1 MPVLLTNR
9 QRRFPVDTRRLGG
22 LARACLAHLGLSG
35 ADLSILLVNDPA
47 MRALNRRHRGVSA
60 TTDVLSFP
68 QYERPADLRRAIA
81 RPAGGGPAPE
91 LGDVVISVERARVQ
105 AARAGV
111 APEAELALLL
121 VHGVLH
127 LTGHDHERG
136 AHAAARMA
144 EAERNM
150 LTSLGFLAKGLV
162 AREMGGAGT

>member
-9 QRRFPVDTRRLGG
+9 QRRFPVDERRLAG

-47 MRALNRRHRGVSA
+47 MRALNRRHRRIPA

-68 QYERPADLRRAIA
+68 QYERPGELRRAVA
-81 RPAGGGPAPE
+81 RRPTAGPAPE
-91 LGDVVISVERARVQ
+91 LGDVVISVERALAQ

-136 AHAAARMA
+136 PKAAARMA
-144 EAERNM
+144 DAERDLLN
-150 LTSLGFLAKGLV
+150 SLGFRAKGLV
-162 AREMGGAGT
+162 ARGMGGRQP